1 MLATCRH
8 KDPLLAPLPAGPVA
22 APQLQGRVQ
31 AKEQENSELMAM
43 CDQLMALQ
51 EAGRGPGGA

>member
-1 MLATCRH
+1 MCS
-8 KDPLLAPLPAGPVA
+8 PQPAHL
-22 APQLQGRVQ
+22 QLHARVQ

-51 EAGRGPGGA
+51 EAGRTA